1 MTMRTLL
8 LALLLVACKKD
19 DPGPPC
25 DKVVDHMLEVT
36 KQVLSGHEGMMGLG
50 DRKAMV
56 QQCTQRNYTK
66 QERQC
71 LMQAKDLDGFADC
84 RKTKVP
90 AQLHPPPAPPAPPP
104 PAGSGSG

>member
-1 MTMRTLL
+1 MRAVL
-8 LALLLVACKKD
+8 LAVLIAACKHE

-25 DKVVDHMLEVT
+25 DKVTDHMLEVT
-36 KQVLSGHEGMMGLG
+36 KQLPGHEGMNMTGPG
-50 DRKAMV
+50 DRNAMI
-56 QQCTQRNYTK
+56 QQCVQRNYTK

-71 LMQAKDLDGFADC
+71 LMQATSIDAFATC

-90 AQLHPPPAPPAPPP
+90 GTLHPAPVPPP